1 MACGLDPGWGVAEER
16 FALLEEALPVPST
29 VRHDDD
35 EERAMAE
42 MIIGLDPHK
51 ASNTIAV
58 LDRDES
64 LLLQERFDNTADGM
78 IVMLEAVAEFTDRV
92 WAVEGANGVGR
103 SVAQR
108 LVAAGETVVDV
119 PAKLATRVRIYSTG
133 HGNKTDRADAVA
145 IGRAALHSN
154 HLQMVRL
161 DDENVALKLLS
172 DRRHELVSSRTQ
184 SVCRLHRLIRELIPG
199 GTPRALT
206 AQRAEALVSGL
217 NVSDTAGLMR
227 VELALDHIDDMKR
240 FDLRIDQITLKIHAA
255 VKDSGTTLTRIYGV
269 GPVNAGLILGE
280 VGDVSRFP
288 TRNHFASYT
297 GTAPIA
303 VSSGDN
309 NRHRLSRSGNRQ
321 LNHAI
326 HIAAI
331 AQIRY
336 DTPGRAYYRRKLD
349 DNKTRRE
356 ALRCLKRRI
365 SDAVYRQLQLD
376 RETDQQQDQAWPRWP
391 SSRGGYPTY
400 RSPET
405 LRRNGQPMKPQ
416 TVTV

>member
-1 MACGLDPGWGVAEER
+1 M
-16 FALLEEALPVPST
+16 T
-29 VRHDDD
+29 
-35 EERAMAE
+35 E

-58 LDRDES
+58 LGRDET
-64 LLLQERFDNTADGM
+64 LHVRRRFDNTAEGLAA
-78 IVMLEAVAEFTDRV
+78 MLAAVAGFTDRV
-92 WAVEGANGVGR
+92 WAVEGANGIGR

-119 PAKLATRVRIYSTG
+119 PAKLATRVRVYSTG

-145 IGRAALHSN
+145 IARAALHSK
-154 HLQMVRL
+154 HLRVVRP

-172 DRRHELVSSRTQ
+172 DRRHELIASRTQ

-206 AQRAEALVSGL
+206 AERAEALVSDL
-217 NVSDTAGLMR
+217 DVSDAAGLMR
-227 VELALDHIDDMKR
+227 IELTLDHIADIKR
-240 FDLRIDQITLKIHAA
+240 FDRRIDEVTLKIHAA
-255 VKDSGTTLTRIYGV
+255 VTDSGTTLTRIYGV
-269 GPVNAGLILGE
+269 GPINAGLILGE

-349 DNKTRRE
+349 DGKSRRE

-365 SDAVYRQLQLD
+365 SDAVWRQLQLD
-376 RETDQQQDQAWPRWP
+376 RELDQQQDHAWPRWP
-391 SSRGGYPTY
+391 SSRGGHPSY

-405 LRRNGQPMKPQ
+405 PRRNGQPMKPR
-416 TVTV
+416 TTEV

>member
-1 MACGLDPGWGVAEER
+1 M
-16 FALLEEALPVPST
+16 T
-29 VRHDDD
+29 
-35 EERAMAE
+35 E
-42 MIIGLDPHK
+42 MIVGLDPHK

-58 LDRDES
+58 LDRDET
-64 LLLQERFDNTADGM
+64 LHVRCRFDNTAEGM
-78 IVMLEAVAEFTDRV
+78 VAMLDAVAGFTSRV
-92 WAVEGANGVGR
+92 WAVEGANGIGR

-119 PAKLATRVRIYSTG
+119 PAKLATRVRVYSTG

-145 IGRAALHSN
+145 IARAALHSKR
-154 HLQMVRL
+154 LRMVRP

-172 DRRHELVSSRTQ
+172 DRRHELIASRTQ
-184 SVCRLHRLIRELIPG
+184 SVSRLHRLIRELVPG

-206 AQRAEALVSGL
+206 AERAEALVSGL
-217 NVSDTAGLMR
+217 NVSDAAGVMR
-227 VELALDHIDDMKR
+227 IELALDHIGDIKR
-240 FDLRIDQITLKIHAA
+240 FDRRIDEVTLGIHAA

-269 GPVNAGLILGE
+269 GPVTAGLILGE

-297 GTAPIA
+297 GTALIA

-349 DNKTRRE
+349 EGKSRRE

-365 SDAVYRQLQLD
+365 SDAAYRQLQLD
-376 RETDQQQDQAWPRWP
+376 RELDQHQDQAWPRWP
-391 SSRGGYPTY
+391 SSRGGHPSY

-405 LRRNGQPMKPQ
+405 LRRNGQPMKPR
-416 TVTV
+416 TLPV

>member
-1 MACGLDPGWGVAEER
+1 M
-16 FALLEEALPVPST
+16 T
-29 VRHDDD
+29 
-35 EERAMAE
+35 E
-42 MIIGLDPHK
+42 MIIGVDPHK

-58 LDRDES
+58 LDRDET
-64 LLLQERFDNTADGM
+64 LHVECRFENTARGM
-78 IVMLEAVAEFTDRV
+78 VAMLDAVAGFTDRV
-92 WAVEGANGVGR
+92 WAVEGANGIGR

-119 PAKLATRVRIYSTG
+119 PAKLATRVRVYSTG

-154 HLQMVRL
+154 HLRMVRP

-172 DRRHELVSSRTQ
+172 DRRHQLVASRTQ

-206 AQRAEALVSGL
+206 AERAQALVNGL

-227 VELALDHIDDMKR
+227 IELALDHIDDIKR
-240 FDLRIDQITLKIHAA
+240 FDRRIDQITLKIHAA
-255 VKDSGTTLTRIYGV
+255 VKDSDTTLTRIYGV
-269 GPVNAGLILGE
+269 GPLTAGLILGE

-288 TRNHFASYT
+288 TRHHFASYS

-303 VSSGDN
+303 VSSGDT

-336 DTPGRAYYRRKLD
+336 DTPGRAYYQRKLAEG
-349 DNKTRRE
+349 KSRRE

-365 SDAVYRQLQLD
+365 SDTVYRQLQLD
-376 RETDQQQDQAWPRWP
+376 REHDQHQDQAWPRWP
-391 SSRGGYPTY
+391 SSRRGHPTY

-405 LRRNGQPMKPQ
+405 LRRNGQPMKQ
-416 TVTV
+416 RIISV

>member
-1 MACGLDPGWGVAEER
+1 M
-16 FALLEEALPVPST
+16 T
-29 VRHDDD
+29 
-35 EERAMAE
+35 E
-42 MIIGLDPHK
+42 MVIGLDPHK

-58 LDRDES
+58 LDRDEM
-64 LLLQERFDNTADGM
+64 LELEQRFDNTARGM
-78 IVMLEAVAEFTDRV
+78 VAMLDAVAEFTDRV

-103 SVAQR
+103 SIAQR
-108 LVAAGETVVDV
+108 LVAVGETVVDV

-145 IGRAALHSN
+145 IGRAALHSK
-154 HLQMVRL
+154 HLRMVRP

-172 DRRHELVSSRTQ
+172 DRRHELVASRTQ

-206 AQRAEALVSGL
+206 AERAEALVNGL
-217 NVSDTAGLMR
+217 DVSDTAGLMR
-227 VELALDHIDDMKR
+227 IELALDHIDDIKR
-240 FDLRIDQITLKIHAA
+240 FDRRLDQIMLKIHAA

-269 GPVNAGLILGE
+269 GILNAGLILGE

-288 TRNHFASYT
+288 TRNHFASYS

-336 DTPGRAYYRRKLD
+336 DTPGRAYYRRKLNE
-349 DNKTRRE
+349 NKTRRE

-365 SDAVYRQLQLD
+365 SDAIYRQLQLD
-376 RETDQQQDQAWPRWP
+376 RETDQQQDQTWPRWP
-391 SSRGGYPTY
+391 SARGDYSSY
-400 RSPET
+400 RSPNT
-405 LRRNGQPMKPQ
+405 LRRNGQPMKSR
-416 TVTV
+416 TAAV

>member
-1 MACGLDPGWGVAEER
+1 
-16 FALLEEALPVPST
+16 
-29 VRHDDD
+29 
-35 EERAMAE
+35 
-42 MIIGLDPHK
+42 
-51 ASNTIAV
+51 
-58 LDRDES
+58 
-64 LLLQERFDNTADGM
+64 
-78 IVMLEAVAEFTDRV
+78 
-92 WAVEGANGVGR
+92 
-103 SVAQR
+103 
-108 LVAAGETVVDV
+108 
-119 PAKLATRVRIYSTG
+119 
-133 HGNKTDRADAVA
+133 
-145 IGRAALHSN
+145 
-154 HLQMVRL
+154 MVRP
-161 DDENVALKLLS
+161 DGENVALKLLS

-206 AQRAEALVSGL
+206 AERAEALVNGL
-217 NVSDTAGLMR
+217 NVSDAAGVMR
-227 VELALDHIDDMKR
+227 IELACDHIDDLKR
-240 FDLRIDQITLKIHAA
+240 FDRRIDQITLKIHAA

-269 GPVNAGLILGE
+269 GPLTAGLILGE
-280 VGDVSRFP
+280 AGDVSRFP

-336 DTPGRAYYRRKLD
+336 DTPGRAYYQRKLGEA
-349 DNKTRRE
+349 KSRRE

-376 RETDQQQDQAWPRWP
+376 RELEQHQDQAWPRWP
-391 SSRGGYPTY
+391 SSRQGHPTY

-405 LRRNGQPMKPQ
+405 LRRNGQPMKQ
-416 TVTV
+416 RTVPV

>member
-1 MACGLDPGWGVAEER
+1 
-16 FALLEEALPVPST
+16 
-29 VRHDDD
+29 
-35 EERAMAE
+35 MAE

-58 LDRDES
+58 LSRDET
-64 LLLQERFDNTADGM
+64 LELQQRFENTAGGM
-78 IVMLEAVAEFTDRV
+78 VAMLDAVAEFTDRV
-92 WAVEGANGVGR
+92 WAVEGANGIGR

-108 LVAAGETVVDV
+108 LVAAGETVIDV
-119 PAKLATRVRIYSTG
+119 PAKLATRVRVYSTG

-145 IGRAALHSN
+145 IAKAAVHSK
-154 HLQMVRL
+154 HLRMVRP
-161 DDENVALKLLS
+161 DDANVALKLLS

-206 AQRAEALVSGL
+206 AERAEALVNGL
-217 NVSDTAGLMR
+217 NVSDAAGLMR
-227 VELALDHIDDMKR
+227 VELALDHIEDIKR
-240 FDLRIDQITLKIHAA
+240 FDRRLDQIMLQIQAA
-255 VKDSGTTLTRIYGV
+255 VKDSDTTVTRIYGV
-269 GPVNAGLILGE
+269 GTLNAGLILGE

-288 TRNHFASYT
+288 TRNHFASYS

-303 VSSGDN
+303 VSSGDI

-326 HIAAI
+326 HVAAI
-331 AQIRY
+331 TQIRF
-336 DTPGRAYYRRKLD
+336 DTPGRVYYQRKLTEG
-349 DNKTRRE
+349 KSRRE

-376 RETDQQQDQAWPRWP
+376 RETDQQQDQTWPRWP
-391 SSRGGYPTY
+391 SSRGDYPSY

-405 LRRNGQPMKPQ
+405 LRRDGQPMKQ
-416 TVTV
+416 RSIAV